1 MISALSIPRRYAEVI
16 PRSACPSWRWMTLT
30 GHLNCVRV
38 PQLVWREAAS
48 DPGRLRGG
56 AELAADPGGRA
67 RSTPRR
73 AAQHAEQRSDGQI
86 NAELDPGVEVLPC
99 PAVHPDLATFAALSV
114 PDRDRTTHPVKIA
127 FGEGER
133 FADPEPGTPQ
143 HDDHTA

>member
-1 MISALSIPRRYAEVI
+1 MDDLGAVDTAQVRGGDAEVGV
-16 PRSACPSWRWMTLT
+16 PELALDDQERDSLT
-30 GHLNCVRV
+30 GHLHCVRV

-127 FGEGER
+127 FGDR
-133 FADPEPGTPQ
+133 
-143 HDDHTA
+143 